1 MILYYIYIGY
11 SLYHH
16 FNMHVFNI
24 KYLDFTNVY
33 GLVIFRTSEMVE
45 SVITLLYVVN
55 FQGDRIRV
63 VGFLH
68 PFLVAIVNPYHCYR
82 HLKKRVAL
90 SWDI

>member
-1 MILYYIYIGY
+1 
-11 SLYHH
+11 
-16 FNMHVFNI
+16 MHVFNI

-63 VGFLH
+63 VGFLD
-68 PFLVAIVNPYHCYR
+68 PFVVAIVKPSHCYWHFKEKSR
-82 HLKKRVAL
+82 FIIGYLTTL
-90 SWDI
+90 NF